1 MPPHFSGGSR
11 HSKRGFV
18 PETRTHVRPRVYLHA
33 YTYECATTRTPHFSC
48 ICARMDMRV
57 STYTHGTRINTYMY
71 THAHTSGHLHARTMH
86 THVCARMYIRV
97 HPYTQTTHICA
108 RVCIRVHPY
117 THTAHICARMHI
129 PVSPTRTRH
138 EHTCLCTHVRKS
150 APLHP

>member
-1 MPPHFSGGSR
+1 MPLVQIIIKKRIFVPPDFLSGSR

-18 PETRTHVRPRVYLHA
+18 PETRTHVHPRVYLHA

-97 HPYTQTTHICA
+97 HPTRRLHTF
-108 RVCIRVHPY
+108 VHAC
-117 THTAHICARMHI
+117 TSECT
-129 PVSPTRTRH
+129 PTRTLH
-138 EHTCLCTHVRKS
+138 IFVHACTYE
-150 APLHP
+150 